1 MPNTFFRLNPWRAA
15 NEDANADEQP
25 PNGRS
30 AMVRMIDIP
39 EETRPHIANLACPV
53 YEGHPFVSGPPVKQ
67 RRVAV
72 ISTAGL
78 QRRDD
83 RPYAFDANDYRIIPG
98 DTPAS
103 DIVMSHISS
112 NFDRSGFQQDY
123 NIAFPLDR
131 LREMAGDG
139 EIGSVADYHYSFMGS
154 THPDQME
161 DTARHLAGLL
171 KGDKVDVVVLI
182 PV

>member
-1 MPNTFFRLNPWRAA
+1 M
-15 NEDANADEQP
+15 
-25 PNGRS
+25 
-30 AMVRMIDIP
+30 
-39 EETRPHIANLACPV
+39 HIAALPCHD
-53 YEGHPFVSGPPVKQ
+53 YETKPWVKGPPIKE
-67 RRVAV
+67 RRVAI

-98 DTPAS
+98 STSPG

-131 LREMAGDG
+131 LREMAADG
-139 EIGSVADYHYSFMGS
+139 EIASVAEYHYSFMGS
-154 THPDQME
+154 THPDDME
-161 DTARHLAGLL
+161 PTARHLAGLL
-171 KGDKVDVVVLI
+171 KSDNVDAVVLI

>member
-1 MPNTFFRLNPWRAA
+1 VRL
-15 NEDANADEQP
+15 ADL
-25 PNGRS
+25 
-30 AMVRMIDIP
+30 P
-39 EETRPHIANLACPV
+39 EEGRPHIANLVCPV
-53 YEGHPFVSGPPVKQ
+53 YEGDPYVAGPPLAE
-67 RRVAV
+67 RRVAI

-78 QRRDD
+78 SRRGD
-83 RPYAFDANDYRIIPG
+83 RHYSFDADDYRIIPG
-98 DTPAS
+98 DIPPA

-131 LREMAGDG
+131 LREMSEDG

-154 THPDQME
+154 THPDDME
-161 DTARHLAGLL
+161 DTARHLAGVL
-171 KGDKVDVVVLI
+171 KGDNVDAVLLI